1 MIITIQ
7 IILCHHPIFPPLVS
21 FSGRWVLGRLPCYI
35 LPACQ
40 VVEKLNRSKKKFQKK
55 TRTLFLFF
63 FPYISYWN
71 ENKDVSL
78 LHNTWRTYYKVNWH
92 LTTLNTKGFN
102 KIKLKLIYFIGSLSC
117 YSWCNG
123 ARGCILNRRVCWSGR
138 SFEKAIVSTYCNL
151 VTEYWPSA
159 D

>member
-1 MIITIQ
+1 MSSSNFPSTCQ
-7 IILCHHPIFPPLVS
+7 LLWALGPGPPPLLHTAS
-21 FSGRWVLGRLPCYI
+21 LPGGRKVKY
-35 LPACQ
+35 
-40 VVEKLNRSKKKFQKK
+40 VKKNYKKK

-63 FPYISYWN
+63 FPYISYWK

-138 SFEKAIVSTYCNL
+138 SFEKAIISTYCNL